1 MLFAIALAHARP
13 DAAGLEQLTRDLYA
27 GVDRME
33 LSVPVNDAAFVA
45 FVADEAGQPVTL
57 SGAAGAERLRA
68 LFTGWKAE
76 GYTAVTRLS
85 DLRCAADR
93 RMGACTASL
102 SQDLLQNGAVLDT
115 LALRVSLTATWSGGG
130 WSLQHL
136 HESAGPK

>member
-1 MLFAIALAHARP
+1 MLLAIALAHARP
-13 DAAGLEQLTRDLYA
+13 DPAGLEQLTRDLYA

-33 LSVPVNDAAFVA
+33 LSVPVDGDAFVA
-45 FVADEAGQPVTL
+45 FVADEAGAPLALT
-57 SGAAGAERLRA
+57 GTAGADRLRA
-68 LFTGWKAE
+68 LFAGWKAE

-85 DLRCAADR
+85 ELRCIADR
-93 RMGACTASL
+93 RLGTCSASL

-115 LALRVSLTATWSGGG
+115 LALRVSLAATWSGGA